1 MALPEKRLENEM
13 NLINDKFM
21 LRTKTAVKLYQA
33 VKDLPIIDYHC
44 HLSPKMIAS
53 DHKFK
58 NAFELFLGGDH
69 YKWRQMRTAGI
80 DEKYIT
86 GDADEFEKF
95 CAFAS
100 IMPYLI
106 GNPIYH
112 WTHLELKRYFGIDDI
127 LSEKTAEKIWNKVN
141 ECLLSDDY
149 TAKNL
154 IIKSNVEV
162 VCTTDDPLDTLE
174 YHAALKGFS
183 VKVLPTFRPDKVVN
197 IDADDF
203 ISYAEKTEAKT
214 YGELTAWIR
223 SRIEYFASYGCRL
236 SDHALGYVPFALGD
250 AEAVFS
256 KRMSGENITKEEAD
270 IYKTAVIT
278 VCAEEYAK
286 RGFAM
291 QIHIGAL
298 RNNNRRMFESLG
310 PDTGFDSINDLAIA
324 ENLSKLLDSLEYR
337 GKLPKTILY
346 TLNPKDNY
354 VLGTMLGNFQGG
366 PTPSK
371 IQFGSGWWFNDQ
383 RDGMIGQMTSLANLG
398 MLSKFVGMLTDS
410 RSFVSYTRHEY
421 FRRILCNLIG
431 EWVEN
436 GEYPNDLDT
445 LKTIVRDISYFNAK
459 NYFGF

>member
-1 MALPEKRLENEM
+1 MS
-13 NLINDKFM
+13 LINDTFM
-21 LRTKTAVKLYQA
+21 LKNKTARKIYKA
-33 VKDLPIIDYHC
+33 VSDLPIIDYHC
-44 HLSPKMIAS
+44 HLSPAMIAS

-127 LSEKTAEKIWNKVN
+127 LSEKSAEKIWNKVN
-141 ECLLSDDY
+141 ECLAKDEYS
-149 TAKNL
+149 AKNL
-154 IIKSNVEV
+154 ILKSNVEV
-162 VCTTDDPLDTLE
+162 ICTTDDPLDTLE
-174 YHAALKGFS
+174 YHKALKDFS
-183 VKVLPTFRPDKVVN
+183 VKVLPTFRPDKAVN

-203 ISYAEKTEAKT
+203 LSYIEKTGVKT
-214 YGELTAWIR
+214 YSELCEWMR
-223 SRIEYFASYGCRL
+223 SRIEYFASFGCRL
-236 SDHALGYVPFALGD
+236 SDHALGYVPFAIGD
-250 AEAVFS
+250 AEAVFN
-256 KRMSGENITKEEAD
+256 KRMSGEVLTANEAD
-270 IYKTAVIT
+270 IYKTAIIT
-278 VCAEEYAK
+278 LCAEEYS
-286 RGFAM
+286 RLGFAM

-298 RNNNRRMFESLG
+298 RNNNKRMFEKLG
-310 PDTGFDSINDLAIA
+310 ADTGFDSINDLAIA
-324 ENLSKLLDSLEYR
+324 ENLGALLDSLEYR

-366 PTPSK
+366 PTPAK

-383 RDGMIGQMTSLANLG
+383 RDGMVAQMTSLANLG
-398 MLSKFVGMLTDS
+398 MISKFVGMLTDS

-421 FRRILCNLIG
+421 FRRILCNLLG
-431 EWVEN
+431 TWVED
-436 GEYPNDLDT
+436 GEYPSDLEILT
-445 LKTIVRDISYFNAK
+445 KIAKDICYYNAK